1 MSQATGKKGR
11 ALITGAS
18 GGIGLEFARKFA
30 SEGYDLVLVAR
41 SEGKLNEL
49 ANELKGQHGTQVKV
63 LAKDLNSPG
72 APQEIFDTLK
82 GEGVQVEV
90 LVNNAGFAA
99 YGHFATEIDA
109 NVELQMMQL
118 NVVTLTHMTKLF
130 IKPMVE
136 RRSGKILNVAST
148 AAFAPG
154 PLMAVYYA
162 SKAYVLSF
170 SEAIAC
176 ELQGSGVTVTA
187 LCPGPTRTGFQER
200 ATMQESKLVQS
211 GLMSVTDVVN
221 EGYRAM
227 MNGKAVSIPGLYNK
241 ISSLLPRFI
250 PRGMAAR
257 IVMQMQQRVG
267 H

>member
-1 MSQATGKKGR
+1 MASNKGT

-18 GGIGLEFARKFA
+18 GGIGEEFAHKFA
-30 SEGYDLVLVAR
+30 SEGYDVVLVAR

-49 ANELKGQHGTQVKV
+49 ATALKGKHGVNV
-63 LAKDLNSPG
+63 RVVAKDLNHPA
-72 APQEIFDTLK
+72 APQEIFDMLK
-82 GEGVQVEV
+82 ADGVQIEV

-99 YGHFATEIDA
+99 YGHFASEIDV

-118 NVVTLTHMTKLF
+118 NMVALTHMTKLF
-130 IKPMVE
+130 VKPMVE

-148 AAFAPG
+148 AAFYPG

-170 SEAIAC
+170 SDAIAC
-176 ELQGSGVTVTA
+176 ELQGTGVMVTT

-200 ATMQESKLVQS
+200 AAMQDSRLVQS

-221 EGYRAM
+221 EGYRGLM
-227 MNGKAVSIPGLYNK
+227 SGKTVNVPGLYNK

-250 PRGMAAR
+250 PRGMAAG
-257 IVMQMQQRVG
+257 IVMRAQQRVG